1 MQRGPLFVLLAMGL
15 LPFALAPAKSAE
27 LLPKDQDI
35 SQVIDQYIGEGL
47 KAGNI
52 TPAALASD
60 LVILRRTTLDLA
72 GRIPTLAEVE
82 AYLNSPEADKRTKL
96 VDRLLSSP
104 DFAFH
109 HANELDASLMESHA
123 GDGDFLKYLRQAAL
137 EDRPWNQMFQE
148 MIAGSEEK
156 EPEKHALIFLK
167 KRADEID
174 EMANDTSRVMFGVA
188 VNCAQCHDHP
198 LVSDWKQEHY
208 FGFKAFFDR
217 TYETASK
224 RLAEKYS
231 GEVKFKTTEGEEKT
245 ASLMFLTGAKVE
257 EPKRELTKEE
267 RREEEE
273 IVKKAMKDKEAAPPK
288 APAFSPRGALVKLA
302 LEESNSRFFSR
313 NIVNRLWA
321 RYFGRGLVHPLD
333 QLHSENPASHP
344 ELMDWLTRDLVDH
357 GYHLKRLIRG
367 IVLSDAYAR
376 DSRWTSPGEPPFS
389 DRFAKAETRVMTPKQ
404 YALSLLIASAS
415 PERYPLDM
423 KPDDW
428 AKTRESLE
436 NTASGLSRQMEYPGE
451 HFQVSVS
458 EALFFS
464 NNDRMQNDFLRDS
477 SDKLVGYLKTKPD
490 PMEALR
496 IAFRVTLNREPDA
509 EEITAFKQYLDQR
522 TERPAEG
529 IQQIVW
535 ALLTSPELRF
545 NY

>member
-1 MQRGPLFVLLAMGL
+1 MPRPPVFGLLAMSL
-15 LPFALAPAKSAE
+15 LAFALAPVQSAE
-27 LLPKDQDI
+27 LLPQDQDI
-35 SQVIDQYIGEGL
+35 SQVIDHYIGEGL
-47 KAGNI
+47 AAKSIA
-52 TPAALASD
+52 PAALASD

-72 GRIPTLAEVE
+72 GRIPTLAEVQ
-82 AYLNSPEADKRTKL
+82 AYLSSTDTDKRAKL

-109 HANELDASLMESHA
+109 HANELDATLMESHA
-123 GDGDFLKYLRQAAL
+123 GEGEFVKYLRHAAA

-148 MIAGSEEK
+148 MIAGSEDK
-156 EPEKHALIFLK
+156 EPEKHALVFLK

-174 EMANDTSRVMFGVA
+174 EMTNDTSRLMFGVA

-217 TYETASK
+217 TYQTAAK
-224 RLAEKYS
+224 QLAEKYS

-245 ASLMFLTGAKVE
+245 AGLMFLTGAKGD
-257 EPKRELTKEE
+257 EPKRELSKEE

-273 IVKKAMKDKEAAPPK
+273 IIKKAMKDKDAAPPK
-288 APAFSPRGALVKLA
+288 PPAFSPRAELVKLA
-302 LEESNSRFFSR
+302 LDESNSRYFSR

-321 RYFGRGLVHPLD
+321 RYFGRGMVHPLD

-344 ELMDWLTRDLVDH
+344 ELMDWLTRDLVAN
-357 GYHLKRLIRG
+357 GYRLKRLIRG

-376 DSRWTSPGEPPFS
+376 DSRWTSSGDPPASELFGI
-389 DRFAKAETRVMTPKQ
+389 AETRVLTPKQ
-404 YALSLLIASAS
+404 YALSLFIASTS
-415 PERYPLDM
+415 PDKYPIDI
-423 KPDDW
+423 KPEDW
-428 AKTRESLE
+428 AKTRENLE
-436 NTASGLSRQMEYPGE
+436 NAANGISRQMEYPGE
-451 HFQVSVS
+451 YFQVSVS

-464 NNDRMQNDFLRDS
+464 NNDRMQSEFLRDS
-477 SDKLVGYLKTKPD
+477 GDKLVGYLKTKTD
-490 PMEALR
+490 PNEALR
-496 IAFRVTLNREPDA
+496 IAFQVTLNREPDA

-522 TERPAEG
+522 TERRAEG